1 MLTAARIREAKP
13 RSQRYEI
20 GCDALPGFLV
30 RVLPTGKKVFFV
42 RYRGPDGKDRRDRL
56 GLLAPGFGVDEA
68 RREALTILAYRG
80 KAAELDPPLAPPPPV
95 SAPSRAPERAP
106 SPRQRAPSPAP
117 ERAPAPRQRAL
128 PPAADR
134 PAPLSVEP
142 VRAPATGLPPVASQP
157 QALASLTLRE
167 FAERFIE
174 DHIKPY
180 LKPVPAGRYQSTLRR
195 IILPAL
201 GDRPL
206 DEITTTEIQRLH
218 NSLRDTPCAANH
230 VRCVLCCMYS
240 KADHWG
246 LTTRRNPVKNVSR
259 FRENSVE
266 RYLSADE
273 RERLDQV
280 LRHAATVRR
289 GRTGYLGQEAVWAI
303 RLLALTGMR
312 KDEIRN
318 LTWPQVDWQRSML
331 RLPDSKTG
339 KRDVVVS
346 DEVMDL
352 LRTIAAAKSNP
363 RQGLVVCSRN
373 HRKLHSLGG
382 TWLVVRRLADLG
394 DMRLHDLRHSVA
406 SDAIMDGVPLEIVG
420 KMLGHRN
427 YTTTQRYAH
436 IADTVL
442 RDAVNRASKKIV
454 RAAEDTPRK

>member
-20 GCDALPGFLV
+20 SCDALPGFLV

-42 RYRGPDGKDRRDRL
+42 RYRGSDGKDRRDRL
-56 GLLAPGFGVDEA
+56 GLLAADFTVDDA
-68 RREALTILAYRG
+68 RREALTILANRG
-80 KAAELDPPLAPPPPV
+80 RMPDEAEHPPATTPPV
-95 SAPSRAPERAP
+95 RAPSSAPERAP
-106 SPRQRAPSPAP
+106 SPRQRAEPPVRVRPALPSDELASEPPTSPAAPPPVPSPAP
-117 ERAPAPRQRAL
+117 
-128 PPAADR
+128 
-134 PAPLSVEP
+134 
-142 VRAPATGLPPVASQP
+142 
-157 QALASLTLRE
+157 ASLTLRE
-167 FAERFIE
+167 FAERFLE
-174 DHIKPY
+174 DHVKPY
-180 LKPVPAGRYQSTLRR
+180 LKRVPAARYHSTLRR
-195 IILPAL
+195 TILPAL

-206 DEITTTEIQRLH
+206 DEITTAEIQRIH
-218 NSLRDTPCAANH
+218 HGMRDRPSAANH

-240 KADHWG
+240 KAEQWG

-259 FRENSVE
+259 FHENAVE
-266 RYLSADE
+266 RYLTAEE
-273 RERLDQV
+273 RERLEQV
-280 LRHAATVRR
+280 LRRASTIRL
-289 GRTGYLGQEAVWAI
+289 GRTGHIGQEAVWAI

-352 LRTIAAAKSNP
+352 LRSIAEAKGRP
-363 RQGLVVCSRN
+363 RQGLVVHSRN
-373 HRKLHSLGG
+373 NRKLHSLNS
-382 TWLVVRRLADLG
+382 TWLVIRRLADLG
-394 DMRLHDLRHSVA
+394 DMRMHDLRHSVA

-442 RDAVNRASKKIV
+442 RDAVNRTSKKII
-454 RAAEDTPRK
+454 RAGEGAPQK